1 MGERMSKQVLILTL
15 AALLLSAC
23 GTTKLNT
30 VDASSSGGGY
40 LPGDGPGNAPDNLNA
55 IPDAVPRNE
64 PLHRYANRPYVALGE
79 TYTPLT
85 RIGDYKKRGVASW
98 YGKKFHGQRTSSG
111 EVYDMYAMTAA
122 HPVLPLPS
130 YVKVTNI
137 SNNKSVIVRVNDRGP
152 FMHNRL
158 IDLSYVAAHKLGIV
172 GAGSGEVEVE
182 SIVPPAKM
190 SSIAKAE
197 IVSRPLVASITA
209 VVPNA
214 QGDVDAGIYLQIGA
228 FELKENAEIF
238 LEKMRKKLGEKGK
251 GLTLSSKD
259 NMTRIHMGPY
269 ENQGEARRHAENLEG
284 RLGFKPMLNLPEEGL
299 IQVK

>member
-1 MGERMSKQVLILTL
+1 MSKQVLILTL

>member
-1 MGERMSKQVLILTL
+1 MSKQVLILTL

-40 LPGDGPGNAPDNLNA
+40 LPGDGPGNAPDNLNE

-85 RIGDYKKRGVASW
+85 SIGDYKKRGVASW

>member
-1 MGERMSKQVLILTL
+1 MSKQVLILTL

-23 GTTKLNT
+23 GTTSNK
-30 VDASSSGGGY
+30 VDATASSSSGGGY
-40 LPGDGPGNAPDNLNA
+40 LPGDGPGDTPDNLDS
-55 IPDAVPRNE
+55 IPNAVPRNE

-85 RIGDYKKRGVASW
+85 SIGDYKKRGVASW

-122 HPVLPLPS
+122 HPVLPIPS

-137 SNNKSVIVRVNDRGP
+137 TNNKSVIVRVNDRGP

-182 SIVPPAKM
+182 SIMPPAKM
-190 SSIAKAE
+190 SSIAKAD
-197 IVSRPLVASITA
+197 IVSRPLATSIPAAATTDVLTA
-209 VVPNA
+209 QPTTS
-214 QGDVDAGIYLQIGA
+214 GDMDAGVYLQLGA
-228 FELKENAEIF
+228 FESKENAEIF
-238 LEKMRKKLGEKGK
+238 LEKMREQLGEAGK
-251 GLTLSSKD
+251 GLKLSSKD
-259 NMTRIHMGPY
+259 NMTRIHIGPY
-269 ENQGEARRHAENLEG
+269 DNQVEARSNAENLEG
-284 RLGFKPMLNLPEEGL
+284 KLGFKPMLNLP
-299 IQVK
+299 